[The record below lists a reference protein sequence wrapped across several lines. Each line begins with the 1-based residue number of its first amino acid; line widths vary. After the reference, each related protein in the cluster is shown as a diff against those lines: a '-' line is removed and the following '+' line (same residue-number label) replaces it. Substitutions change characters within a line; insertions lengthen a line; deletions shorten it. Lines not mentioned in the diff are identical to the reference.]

1 MPIPMPSTEL
11 IPACPVEMT
20 GLESGS
26 KITTRVELP
35 ASKLKVEIARILK
48 SEGFISNF
56 KVVDEDKIQ
65 GTLRVYLKYSDDGE
79 PVIHGIERVSRPGR
93 RVYRAKDELPRVL
106 GGLGL
111 AIVSTS
117 KGVLSGAEA
126 AKIGIGGEVLCQVW

>member
-1 MPIPMPSTEL
+1 MSMTDPIADML
-11 IPACPVEMT
+11 
-20 GLESGS
+20 
-26 KITTRVELP
+26 TRIRNGIQSRHDRVDVP

-48 SEGFISNF
+48 SEGFISNY
-56 KVVDEDKIQ
+56 KVVEDKLQ
-65 GTLRVYLKYSDDGE
+65 PLLRIYLKYSEEGE

-93 RVYRAKDELPRVL
+93 RVYRNRQDIPRVL

-126 AKIGIGGEVLCQVW
+126 VKTGVGGEVLCQVW